1 MSIFKKTKADEVA
14 ERLINKVAA
23 PVAAV
28 LLLGWVA
35 VIFTTPATPEELE
48 QSARSSYLTQCER
61 WGINFEVH
69 ELGGESK
76 YKERSLLARWEAE
89 KMQARNP
96 ALTAEMCDV
105 AFEGGLIEGRR
116 RVSAGKVDLRH
127 PYK

>member
-1 MSIFKKTKADEVA
+1 MSIFKKTKAEEVA
-14 ERLINKVAA
+14 ERVIGKVAA

-61 WGINFEVH
+61 WGINFEAH

-76 YKERSLLARWEAE
+76 YKDRSLLARWEAE

-96 ALTAEMCDV
+96 ALTSEMCEA
-105 AFEGGLIEGRR
+105 AFEAGVVEGRR
-116 RVSAGKVDLRH
+116 RVDAGKVAMR
-127 PYK
+127 